1 MEVPS
6 DTRGW
11 PGDSLEG
18 TSVPLCQQERFS
30 LAWGRGSEDLRVSHG
45 HDLPGGWC
53 KPVSAWM
60 DCTPRLSATPKCQA
74 VSLSDQ
80 VSVRWCLFSAW
91 CVPGTV
97 LGVAGRKRNR
107 TPLPSGKCLHSLA
120 YNQCSGA
127 GANRVHGGG
136 GVRGRTA
143 PVVHRGI
150 AGGFSEEVWLTLSS
164 EAGAGVHLEDS
175 GGTPLLGGGV

>member
-18 TSVPLCQQERFS
+18 TPVPLCQQERFS

-80 VSVRWCLFSAW
+80 VSVRWCLFSARALCW
-91 CVPGTV
+91 AWQ
-97 LGVAGRKRNR
+97 AGRGTGRLCPQGSAYTASRIISAAVQVR
-107 TPLPSGKCLHSLA
+107 TGCT
-120 YNQCSGA
+120 
-127 GANRVHGGG
+127 GGG

-175 GGTPLLGGGV
+175 GGTPLLGGGGGV